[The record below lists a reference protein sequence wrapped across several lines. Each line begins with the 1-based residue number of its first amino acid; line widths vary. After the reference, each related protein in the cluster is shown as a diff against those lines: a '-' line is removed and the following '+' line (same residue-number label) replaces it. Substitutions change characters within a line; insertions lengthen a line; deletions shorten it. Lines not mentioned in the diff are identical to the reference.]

1 MTSTRVAKSNPKF
14 PTLYGYRM
22 RALWQRIRIEV
33 AHLRDLVVRL
43 ERRRGL
49 LRDFRSKW
57 GNSPPRSE
65 AQWRAFWLELMT
77 IEDQV
82 DAVRREAQVVTKEA
96 ITRRAQAALKH
107 QTSGCKCRQV
117 MATCRHLRYRSMAD
131 DSTTTI
137 YGCPTLAHSRVRV
150 GNANDKG
157 DV

>member
-77 IEDQV
+77 VEDQI
-82 DAVRREAQVVTKEA
+82 DAMRREAQVVTNEVDALSAEALEIFALNNVRVPATDHVQALEA
-96 ITRRAQAALKH
+96 IMRRAQAALKR
-107 QTSGCKCRQV
+107 QTSG
-117 MATCRHLRYRSMAD
+117 
-131 DSTTTI
+131 
-137 YGCPTLAHSRVRV
+137 
-150 GNANDKG
+150 
-157 DV
+157 